1 MIKEE
6 IGSMEQPINREE
18 LLRSLRA
25 AIRSV
30 RRTPVKIKWADDDR
44 FFVEVRVP
52 KMAERLD
59 FYMAA
64 QLVLAGFGGAD
75 RLISLLK
82 PLILSFRLPVE
93 TEDGELKQ
101 AVYNAEPLPDIEAI
115 NLTPDDLFSDDS
127 EFNASPLFVTMI
139 MTEMM
144 EVTGRT
150 RTTSAG
156 MSELMELFP
165 TTPKNAT
172 NLLEQGSSGL

>member
-1 MIKEE
+1 
-6 IGSMEQPINREE
+6 
-18 LLRSLRA
+18 
-25 AIRSV
+25 
-30 RRTPVKIKWADDDR
+30 
-44 FFVEVRVP
+44 
-52 KMAERLD
+52 
-59 FYMAA
+59 
-64 QLVLAGFGGAD
+64 
-75 RLISLLK
+75 
-82 PLILSFRLPVE
+82 
-93 TEDGELKQ
+93 
-101 AVYNAEPLPDIEAI
+101 IEAI

-165 TTPKNAT
+165 TAPKNAT